1 MRDEALPNFQSPPS
15 QSMRILHII
24 HQFMPEKVGGT
35 ELYAQTLARFQVA
48 QGHSVA
54 IFTPSSRDNGL
65 TVTDEEGVRVYRAGV
80 GARSATAVFRATFH
94 HPQLANLFAQTVAQ
108 EQPNAIHVQHL
119 MGLPVRL
126 VNQFAGKIPY
136 LVTLHDYWHLCA
148 NAQLLT
154 NYDQTT
160 CDGPRLWLN
169 CGRCAVARAGLP
181 LAGLPLIPAF
191 APLLGYRQRQL
202 RRVLDQAALLVA
214 PTRFLCQQHVQM
226 GIPAAKI
233 QVVPNGIIVPDEIPA
248 HVPDPHHLRL
258 VYVGGIAWQKGV
270 HVLVDAVN
278 QLQNTPITLT
288 VYGDLTAFPDY
299 AAELQAQARHPGIV
313 FNGRLPH
320 TQLYH
325 ALAQADAAVV
335 PSLWYENDPL
345 TIQEAFA
352 ARVPVIASNH
362 GALPE
367 RVQEGR
373 NGFLF
378 PPGNPTA
385 LSHLLRQLAHNPA
398 PLTHLRRTMP
408 PPHTIHHHLQTM
420 EQLYQQMR
428 QGLAGEV

>member
-1 MRDEALPNFQSPPS
+1 
-15 QSMRILHII
+15 MRILHII

-54 IFTPSSRDNGL
+54 LFTPSSRSDGL
-65 TVTDEEGVRVYRAGV
+65 TMVPEAGVRVYRAGV
-80 GARSATAVFRATFH
+80 GERSATAVFRATFR
-94 HPQLANLFAQTVAQ
+94 HPQLAQLFAQTLA
-108 EQPNAIHVQHL
+108 EETPDAIHIQHL
-119 MGLPVRL
+119 MGLPTHL
-126 VNQFAGKIPY
+126 VHQFAGKIPY

-154 NYDQTT
+154 NYDQTP
-160 CDGPRLWLN
+160 CGGPRLWLN

-181 LAGLPLIPAF
+181 LAGLPLVPAL

-202 RRVLDQAALLVA
+202 RQLLDQAALLLA
-214 PTRFLCQQHVQM
+214 PTHFLRQQHVQM

-233 QVVPNGIIVPDEIPA
+233 QVVPNGIVIPHHIPP
-248 HVPDPHHLRL
+248 HVPDATKLRL

-270 HVLVDAVN
+270 HVLVEAVN
-278 QLQNTPITLT
+278 QLQGEPVTLT
-288 VYGDLTAFPDY
+288 IYGDLTTFPNY
-299 AAELQAQARHPGIV
+299 AAELQAQASHPRIV

-320 TQLYH
+320 EQLYH
-325 ALAQADAAVV
+325 ALAQADAIVV

-352 ARVPVIASNH
+352 AHVPVIASNH

-367 RVQEGR
+367 RVQSEINGR
-373 NGFLF
+373 LF
-378 PPGNPTA
+378 PPGDSTA
-385 LSHLLRQLAHNPA
+385 LSQLLRQLAHDPA
-398 PLTHLRRTMP
+398 QLTHLRHTMP

-420 EQLYQQMR
+420 EQLYQQ
-428 QGLAGEV
+428 LT